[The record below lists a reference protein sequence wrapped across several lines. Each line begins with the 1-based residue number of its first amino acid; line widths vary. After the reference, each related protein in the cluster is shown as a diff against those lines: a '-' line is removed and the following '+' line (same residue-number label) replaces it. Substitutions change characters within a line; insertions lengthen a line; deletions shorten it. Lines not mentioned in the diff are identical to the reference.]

1 MDSEEDPMA
10 VPELLPDEEADPME
24 APGRVEAGAADPIE
38 APLLGAGALLAWD
51 ERDDDATDDEGPE
64 LS

>member
-38 APLLGAGALLAWD
+38 APLLGAGALLA
-51 ERDDDATDDEGPE
+51 
-64 LS
+64 